1 MTTYVKEYLRS
12 LPKIGDMIFCY
23 DTDQSKDYKAFFV
36 SKIEVVIDDGY
47 YNHFRKN
54 DEVITRKDADK
65 VEEFLNNPNKKYRK
79 RDLKN
84 LRCFKKHKIH
94 LFGGQETD
102 VFVFDTLMHKK
113 HLLEIDNKKL
123 KTFSEYGF
131 AKDAGAK
138 WILFTDV

>member
-1 MTTYVKEYLRS
+1 MTMYVKEYLRS

-23 DTDQSKDYKAFFV
+23 DTDQSKNYKAFFV
-36 SKIEVVIDDGY
+36 SKIEVVIDDEYFWKIDGA
-47 YNHFRKN
+47 
-54 DEVITRKDADK
+54 ITRKEADK
-65 VEEFLNNPNKKYRK
+65 VEEFLNNPHTKYRK

-84 LRCFKKHKIH
+84 LKCFKKHKIH

-123 KTFSEYGF
+123 KTFPEYGF
-131 AKDAGAK
+131 AKEAGAK

>member
-1 MTTYVKEYLRS
+1 MTMYVKEYLRS
-12 LPKIGDMIFCY
+12 LPKIGDMVFRY

-36 SKIEVVIDDGY
+36 SKIEVVIDDEY
-47 YNHFRKN
+47 FRKI
-54 DEVITRKDADK
+54 DEAITRKEAEKD
-65 VEEFLNNPNKKYRK
+65 EEFLNIPNKKYRK

-84 LRCFKKHKIH
+84 LKCFKKHKIH
-94 LFGGQETD
+94 LFEGQETD

-123 KTFSEYGF
+123 KTFPEYGF
-131 AKDAGAK
+131 AKEAGAK

>member
-1 MTTYVKEYLRS
+1 MTMYVKEYLRS

-23 DTDQSKDYKAFFV
+23 DTDQSKNYKAFFV
-36 SKIEVVIDDGY
+36 SKIEVVIDDEYFWKIDGA
-47 YNHFRKN
+47 
-54 DEVITRKDADK
+54 ITRKEADK

-84 LRCFKKHKIH
+84 LKCFKKHKIH
-94 LFGGQETD
+94 LFGGKETD

-123 KTFSEYGF
+123 KTFPEYGF
-131 AKDAGAK
+131 AKEAGAK

>member
-1 MTTYVKEYLRS
+1 MTMYVKEYLRS
-12 LPKIGDMIFCY
+12 LPKIGDMVFRY
-23 DTDQSKDYKAFFV
+23 DTDQTKDYKAFFV
-36 SKIEVVIDDGY
+36 SKIEVVIDDEY
-47 YNHFRKN
+47 FRKI
-54 DEVITRKDADK
+54 DEAVTRKDADK

-84 LRCFKKHKIH
+84 LKCFRKHKIH

-102 VFVFDTLMHKK
+102 VFVFDTTKHRK

-123 KTFSEYGF
+123 KTFPEYGF